1 MINYIKGNI
10 KLKFDDALLIVA
22 NNIGFKINIANIDN
36 LLLDSEIE
44 LFVKGYV
51 RDDVYVYYGFKTT
64 KEYELFEKL
73 IKVDGV
79 GPKTA
84 MTILAKIPV
93 NELITHIGKADFAKI
108 KSYGISDKIAKKIV
122 VELANL
128 DMDLSTEGGD
138 IPKEAVEALINLGF
152 TKEMIIAKLA
162 NISFSTSEEY
172 IKYFLKNR

>member
-1 MINYIKGNI
+1 MINYIKGDI

-36 LLLDSEIE
+36 LLLESEIE

-84 MTILAKIPV
+84 MSILAKIPV

-122 VELANL
+122 VELVGRINKCGVISPRYDLTL
-128 DMDLSTEGGD
+128 DDFEKWTNGILPSRQFGHLVISTNQG
-138 IPKEAVEALINLGF
+138 IF
-152 TKEMIIAKLA
+152 THE
-162 NISFSTSEEY
+162 
-172 IKYFLKNR
+172 